1 LRRVQVMGEE
11 LGMHGRESLPYAPDG
26 PSPSSTTDGAV

>member
-11 LGMHGRESLPYAPDG
+11 RRMHGRESLPYAPDG
-26 PSPSSTTDGAV
+26 AGRPSTTDVAI